1 MTNQSDEHGAELIAA
16 VQAADADIRAI
27 WAEWDYLPRLT
38 SGGIAKPIRDAF
50 WARLEQAHTRRAATA
65 DRYFGYLEGREDTP
79 PGDRLSAMLN
89 QAQQRLGRNIHTIML
104 SVFDADGF
112 RWNRPKT
119 RQAIAAALRAV
130 PDGTDFADMITWAI
144 TAVYTEHDFPHNPDT
159 VRQAV
164 GRQLAAPGD
173 P

>member
-1 MTNQSDEHGAELIAA
+1 MAFLLSKK
-16 VQAADADIRAI
+16 RAI
-27 WAEWDYLPRLT
+27 L
-38 SGGIAKPIRDAF
+38 
-50 WARLEQAHTRRAATA
+50 
-65 DRYFGYLEGREDTP
+65 
-79 PGDRLSAMLN
+79 GDDMG
-89 QAQQRLGRNIHTIML
+89 LG
-104 SVFDADGF
+104 
-112 RWNRPKT
+112 KT